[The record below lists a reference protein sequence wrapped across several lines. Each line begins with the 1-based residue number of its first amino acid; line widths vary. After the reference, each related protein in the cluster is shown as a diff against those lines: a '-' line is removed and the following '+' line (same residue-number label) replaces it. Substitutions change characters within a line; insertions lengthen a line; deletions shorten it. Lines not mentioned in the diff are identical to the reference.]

1 MKKLYLFLILL
12 IFPFIAH
19 AEVDYDIT
27 DYYITS
33 DIEVAGG
40 LKIKELVVLDGTFNG
55 YERNIVY
62 RNDSL
67 EEWKAGNVNF
77 EKSSIYNAVGIDN
90 LKVAAMKVNGD
101 VSFDTMKNISN
112 YASEVDSANLG
123 ESNVYTT
130 TKNSNGIDVR
140 MYMPA
145 NNEKV
150 AFYLEYVVANAV
162 VMHNDVAE
170 LYFPFIGDKF
180 SDDIDNVN
188 VQVFLPAADT
198 SNNFR
203 IWAHG
208 PLSGEIN
215 KYQNENKENIGL
227 IASIKDL
234 KANTGF
240 DIRVTFDKSLILVPQ
255 FLHHSNE
262 DALDK
267 ILEVENKRAEDANAK
282 RKKIKAVYYSIKYA
296 AIGYLIFLIVMWIYI
311 YVKFDKEYKADFKN
325 KYNREFIDDYNVE
338 VIDYLFN
345 KNITPNAMSA
355 SIMNLVYKKNISVEE
370 MPSDKKKKEYTFK
383 LLNKENLSKSE
394 EYLIEF
400 LFDTVGNGSVFTT
413 KKLKDYAKSTS
424 SYSTFTSKYST
435 WKNNVIQEGQQQN
448 FYESNTKIKFIGL
461 IIALIGGLIF
471 VTNILCNTDILI
483 AYALIIPI
491 VIFAIYIMTFNR
503 RTKSGNEDY
512 AKWKAFKNFLNDFG
526 TFDIKELPEI
536 TLWERYMVYATI
548 FGLAKKVQKS
558 MNVYIQE
565 LDPNGTLYPYYY
577 NSWMYYD
584 LNYAVADS
592 VNSAVNSAVSYSIN
606 TANANS
612 SYSSGSGFGGGFS
625 SGGGGGFGGGGGGHG
640 F

>member
-267 ILEVENKRAEDANAK
+267 ILEVENKRADDANAK

-435 WKNNVIQEGQQQN
+435 WKSNVIQEGQQQN

-503 RTKSGNEDY
+503 RTKNGNEDY

-592 VNSAVNSAVSYSIN
+592 VNSAVNSAVNYSIN

>member
-267 ILEVENKRAEDANAK
+267 ILEVENKRADDANAK

-503 RTKSGNEDY
+503 RTKNGNEDY

>member
-112 YASEVDSANLG
+112 YASEVDFANLG

-267 ILEVENKRAEDANAK
+267 ILEVENKRADDANAK

-503 RTKSGNEDY
+503 RTKNGNEDY

-592 VNSAVNSAVSYSIN
+592 VNSAVNSAVNYSIN

>member
-267 ILEVENKRAEDANAK
+267 ILEVENKRADDANAK

-370 MPSDKKKKEYTFK
+370 MPIDKKKKEYTFK

-491 VIFAIYIMTFNR
+491 VIFAIYIMTLNR

-592 VNSAVNSAVSYSIN
+592 VNSAVNSAVNYSIN

>member
-267 ILEVENKRAEDANAK
+267 ILEVENKRADDANAK

-592 VNSAVNSAVSYSIN
+592 VNSAVNSAVNYSIN

>member
-40 LKIKELVVLDGTFNG
+40 LKIKELIVLDGTFNG

-267 ILEVENKRAEDANAK
+267 ILEVENKRADDANAK

-370 MPSDKKKKEYTFK
+370 IPSDKKKKEYTFK

-400 LFDTVGNGSVFTT
+400 LFDTVGNGSEFTT

-483 AYALIIPI
+483 AYAIIIPI

-536 TLWERYMVYATI
+536 ALWERYMVYATI

-592 VNSAVNSAVSYSIN
+592 VNSAVNSAVNYSIN

>member
-40 LKIKELVVLDGTFNG
+40 LKIKELIVLDGTFNG

-90 LKVAAMKVNGD
+90 LKVAAMKVKGN

-130 TKNSNGIDVR
+130 TKNSNGLDVR

-267 ILEVENKRAEDANAK
+267 ILEVENKRADDANAK

-370 MPSDKKKKEYTFK
+370 IPSDKKKKEYTFK

-400 LFDTVGNGSVFTT
+400 LFDTVGNGSEFTT

-435 WKNNVIQEGQQQN
+435 WKNNVIKEGQQQN

-483 AYALIIPI
+483 AYAIIIPI

-536 TLWERYMVYATI
+536 ALWERYMVYATI

-565 LDPNGTLYPYYY
+565 LDPNGTIYPYYY

-592 VNSAVNSAVSYSIN
+592 VNSAVNSAVNYSIN

>member
-240 DIRVTFDKSLILVPQ
+240 DIRITFDKSLILVPQ

-267 ILEVENKRAEDANAK
+267 ILEVENKRADDANAK

-483 AYALIIPI
+483 AYAIIIPI

-536 TLWERYMVYATI
+536 ALWERYMVYATI

-565 LDPNGTLYPYYY
+565 LDPNGTIYPYYY

-592 VNSAVNSAVSYSIN
+592 VNSAVNSAVNYSIN

>member
-90 LKVAAMKVNGD
+90 LKVAAMKVNGN

-267 ILEVENKRAEDANAK
+267 ILEVENKRADDANAK

-435 WKNNVIQEGQQQN
+435 WKSNVIQEGQQQN

-503 RTKSGNEDY
+503 RTKNGNEDY
-512 AKWKAFKNFLNDFG
+512 AKWKAFRNFLNDFG

-592 VNSAVNSAVSYSIN
+592 VNSAVNSAVNYSIN

>member
-503 RTKSGNEDY
+503 RTKNGNEDY
-512 AKWKAFKNFLNDFG
+512 AKWKAFRNFLNDFG

-592 VNSAVNSAVSYSIN
+592 VNSAVNSAVNYSIN

>member
-267 ILEVENKRAEDANAK
+267 ILEVENKRADDANAK

-491 VIFAIYIMTFNR
+491 VIFAIYIMTLNR

-592 VNSAVNSAVSYSIN
+592 VNSAVNSAVNYSIN

>member
-267 ILEVENKRAEDANAK
+267 ILEVENKRADDANAK

-435 WKNNVIQEGQQQN
+435 WKSNVIQEGQQQN

-503 RTKSGNEDY
+503 RTKNGNEDY
-512 AKWKAFKNFLNDFG
+512 AKWKAFRNFLNDFG

-592 VNSAVNSAVSYSIN
+592 VNSAVNSAVNYSIN

>member
-267 ILEVENKRAEDANAK
+267 ILEVENKRADDANAK

-491 VIFAIYIMTFNR
+491 VTFAIYIMTFNR
-503 RTKSGNEDY
+503 RTKNGNEDY

-592 VNSAVNSAVSYSIN
+592 VNSAVNSAVNYSIN

>member
-33 DIEVAGG
+33 NIEVAGG

-267 ILEVENKRAEDANAK
+267 ILEVENKRADDANAK

-370 MPSDKKKKEYTFK
+370 MSSDKKKKEYTFK

-503 RTKSGNEDY
+503 RTKNGNEDY

-592 VNSAVNSAVSYSIN
+592 VNSAVNSAVNYSIN

>member
-40 LKIKELVVLDGTFNG
+40 LKIKELIVLDGTFNG

-67 EEWKAGNVNF
+67 EEWEAGNVNF
-77 EKSSIYNAVGIDN
+77 EKSSIYNAAGIDN

-267 ILEVENKRAEDANAK
+267 ILEVENKRADDANAK

-370 MPSDKKKKEYTFK
+370 IPSDKKKKEYTFK

-400 LFDTVGNGSVFTT
+400 LFDTVGNGSEFTT

-483 AYALIIPI
+483 AYAIIIPI

-536 TLWERYMVYATI
+536 ALWERYMVYATI

-592 VNSAVNSAVSYSIN
+592 VNSAVNSAVNYSIN

>member
-40 LKIKELVVLDGTFNG
+40 LKIKELIVLDG

-90 LKVAAMKVNGD
+90 LKVAAMKVKGN

-267 ILEVENKRAEDANAK
+267 ILEVENKRADDANAK

-370 MPSDKKKKEYTFK
+370 IPSDKKKKEYTFK

-400 LFDTVGNGSVFTT
+400 LFDTVGNGSEFTT

-435 WKNNVIQEGQQQN
+435 WKNNVIKEGQQQN

-483 AYALIIPI
+483 AYAIIIPI

-536 TLWERYMVYATI
+536 ALWERYMVYATI

-592 VNSAVNSAVSYSIN
+592 VNSAVNSAVNYSIN

>member
-40 LKIKELVVLDGTFNG
+40 LKIKELIVLDGTFNG

-77 EKSSIYNAVGIDN
+77 EKSSIYNAVGVDN

-267 ILEVENKRAEDANAK
+267 ILEVENKRADDANAK

-338 VIDYLFN
+338 AIDYLFN

-370 MPSDKKKKEYTFK
+370 IPSDKKKKEYTFK

-400 LFDTVGNGSVFTT
+400 LFDTVGNGSEFTT
-413 KKLKDYAKSTS
+413 QKLKDYAKSTS

-448 FYESNTKIKFIGL
+448 FYESNTKIEFIGL

-483 AYALIIPI
+483 AYAIIIPI

-536 TLWERYMVYATI
+536 ALWERYMVYATI

-592 VNSAVNSAVSYSIN
+592 VNSAVNSAVNYSIN

>member
-40 LKIKELVVLDGTFNG
+40 LKIKELIVLDGTFNG

-77 EKSSIYNAVGIDN
+77 EKSSIYNAVGVDN

-267 ILEVENKRAEDANAK
+267 ILEVENKRADDANAK

-370 MPSDKKKKEYTFK
+370 IPSDKKKKEYTFK

-400 LFDTVGNGSVFTT
+400 LFDTVGNGSEFTT
-413 KKLKDYAKSTS
+413 QKLKDYAKSTS

-448 FYESNTKIKFIGL
+448 FYESNTKIEFIGL

-483 AYALIIPI
+483 AYAIIIPI

-512 AKWKAFKNFLNDFG
+512 AKWKAFKKFLNDFG

-536 TLWERYMVYATI
+536 ALWERYMVYATI

-592 VNSAVNSAVSYSIN
+592 VNSAVNSAVNYSIN

>member
-170 LYFPFIGDKF
+170 LYFSFIGDKF

-267 ILEVENKRAEDANAK
+267 ILEVENKRADDANAK

-503 RTKSGNEDY
+503 RTKNGNEDY

-592 VNSAVNSAVSYSIN
+592 VNSAVNSAVNYCIN

>member
-267 ILEVENKRAEDANAK
+267 ILEVENKRADDANAK

-491 VIFAIYIMTFNR
+491 VIFAIYIMTLNR
-503 RTKSGNEDY
+503 RTKNGNEDY

-592 VNSAVNSAVSYSIN
+592 VNSAVNSAVNYSIN

>member
-267 ILEVENKRAEDANAK
+267 ILEVENKRADDANAK

-435 WKNNVIQEGQQQN
+435 WKNNVIQESQQQN

>member
-267 ILEVENKRAEDANAK
+267 ILEVENKRADDANAK